1 VKYLII
7 LSVIAGTA
15 LLYLLSSSSVNTE
28 VFSINYYSLLG
39 LMGLLAAGLLGLVGA
54 QIWRLR
60 EKLKHKVFG
69 AKLTL
74 RLVLFFTL
82 IAVLPGILV
91 YAVSVNF
98 LSKSIESWFDVRV
111 EKALEGGLNL
121 GKSSLDN
128 SLKELTKKTQ
138 FIALLLSEKNPAQFQ
153 NALTQLIDEGAAQE
167 TALFDSNGRMVAF
180 AAIDNALLPDVPGD
194 KLIQEVREK
203 GQYAAIEELPDK
215 SMGLRVLV
223 LVSANS
229 YSGISYILQ
238 FNQAVPKQVE
248 ADAETVQSVYRDYQE
263 LTLSRVGLKRLYG
276 ITLTL
281 SLLVVLLTAI
291 SAAFFISERLGSSL
305 EALADGTRA
314 VAQGDFTG
322 QHPIRS
328 SDELGALTGLFNQMT
343 HQLADAKRA
352 SEQQQREV
360 ESAKGYLE
368 SVLTHLSSG
377 VLALD
382 GEFRLRSVNTSAEH
396 ILGAPLQEMQ
406 RMPLQHIAEKYTL
419 LNTFC
424 HTITDAFSDTTN
436 GEWQRQI
443 ERLSKN
449 GTQILLMRGT
459 RLPQGAEA
467 GFVVVF
473 DDISHLLQAE
483 RQSAWGEVARR
494 LAHEIKNPLTPIQ
507 LSAERLQYKLSA
519 KLDDVDAK
527 LLQRA
532 TQTIVSQVAAMKN
545 MVSDFADYARGPVLK
560 LTRLDVHRLIKE
572 VLGLYE
578 ANAVPITLHL
588 QASRAEIN
596 GDATRLRQ
604 VLHNLLQNSQ
614 DALSGVPAP
623 QITLSTEMVQGE
635 IHLRVLDNG
644 TGFSENALSRVFEP
658 YMTTKTK
665 GTGLGLAIVKKIIE
679 EHGGRISVENHVNGG
694 ACVNISLPLADMENV
709 TMASMPAPLSST
721 SPSQTRGGDKVS
733 LRELQD
739 SEEQV

>member
-1 VKYLII
+1 MKYLII
-7 LSVIAGTA
+7 LSVIAGA
-15 LLYLLSSSSVNTE
+15 GLLYLLSSNSVNTE
-28 VFSINYYSLLG
+28 VFSLNYYGLLG
-39 LMGLLAAGLLGLVGA
+39 LMGLLATGLLGLVGY

-60 EKLKHKVFG
+60 EKLKNKVFG

-82 IAVLPGILV
+82 IAVVPGILV

-121 GKSSLDN
+121 GRSGLDN
-128 SLKELTKKTQ
+128 SLKELSKKTQ
-138 FIALLLSEKNPAQFQ
+138 FIALLLTEKKPAQFQ
-153 NALTQLIDEGAAQE
+153 NTLTQLIDEGLAQE
-167 TALFDSNGRMVAF
+167 AAVFESSGKMIAF
-180 AAIDNALLPDVPGD
+180 AANDNALLPEIPGEQ
-194 KLIQEVREK
+194 LMQQVREK
-203 GQYAAIEELPDK
+203 GLYSAVESVPNKA
-215 SMGLRVLV
+215 MTLRVLA

-229 YSGISYILQ
+229 YTGQSYVLQ
-238 FNQAVPKQVE
+238 FNQAVPKQIE

-263 LTLSRVGLKRLYG
+263 LTLSRLGLKRLYG

-281 SLLVVLLTAI
+281 ALLVVVLTAI
-291 SAAFFISERLGSSL
+291 SAAFFISERIGSSL
-305 EALADGTRA
+305 EALAEGTRA
-314 VAQGDFTG
+314 VAQGDFSG

-343 HQLADAKRA
+343 RQLSDARLA

-382 GEFRLRSVNTSAEH
+382 DQFRLRSVNTSAAH
-396 ILGAPLQEMQ
+396 ILGAPLHEMQ
-406 RMPLQHIAEKYTL
+406 RMPLLQIAEKYTL
-419 LNTFC
+419 LGSFC
-424 HTITDAFSDTTN
+424 QAITEGFAKG

-443 ERLSKN
+443 ERLSRN

-459 RLPQGAEA
+459 SLPRGAEA
-467 GFVVVF
+467 GYVVVF

-483 RQSAWGEVARR
+483 RQAAWGEVARR

-519 KLDDVDAK
+519 KLNEADAK

-532 TQTIVSQVAAMKN
+532 TQTIVSQVGAMKN

-560 LTRLDVHRLIKE
+560 LTRLDLHRLIKE

-578 ANAVPITLHL
+578 ANAVPVSLSL
-588 QASRAEIN
+588 GAARSEIN

-604 VLHNLLQNSQ
+604 VLHNLLQNAQ
-614 DALSGVPAP
+614 DALSGALQP
-623 QITLSTEMVQGE
+623 QISLSTEMVGGE
-635 IHLRVLDNG
+635 IRMQVRDNG

-658 YMTTKTK
+658 YMTTKSK

-679 EHGGRISVENHVNGG
+679 EHGGKIYIENHAEGG
-694 ACVNISLPLADMENV
+694 ACVNISLPL
-709 TMASMPAPLSST
+709 T
-721 SPSQTRGGDKVS
+721 
-733 LRELQD
+733 
-739 SEEQV
+739 EEQV

>member
-1 VKYLII
+1 VKYLISI
-7 LSVIAGTA
+7 SVLAVIV
-15 LLYLLSSSSVNTE
+15 LLYLLSSNSVNTE
-28 VFSINYYSLLG
+28 VFSVSYY
-39 LMGLLAAGLLGLVGA
+39 GLLGLTGLLALGLTGLVGF

-60 EKLKHKVFG
+60 VKLKSKVFG

-74 RLVLFFTL
+74 RLVIFFTL

-121 GKSSLDN
+121 GRSSLDN

-138 FIALLLSEKNPAQFQ
+138 FIALLLTEKKPDQFQ
-153 NALTQLIDEGAAQE
+153 NSLTHLIDEGTVQEAAI
-167 TALFDSNGRMVAF
+167 FDPAGKLLAF
-180 AAIDNALLPDVPGD
+180 AASNNALLPDVPGE
-194 KLIQEVREK
+194 KLLQQVRTK
-203 GQYAAIEELPDK
+203 GKYSAIESTPNK
-215 SMGLRVLV
+215 AMTLRVLA

-229 YSGISYILQ
+229 YSGQSYLLQ

-248 ADAETVQSVYRDYQE
+248 IDAETVQTVYRDYQE
-263 LTLSRVGLKRLYG
+263 LTLSRLGLKRLYG

-305 EALADGTRA
+305 EALAEGTRA

-322 QHPIRS
+322 QRPIRS

-382 GEFRLRSVNTSAEH
+382 SEFRLRSVNTSAAQ
-396 ILGAPLQEMQ
+396 ILDAPLHQMH
-406 RMPLQHIAEKYTL
+406 RMPLLQIADKFVL
-419 LNTFC
+419 LTSFC
-424 HTITDAFSDTTN
+424 LTITEAFGATGN

-443 ERLSKN
+443 ERISRN

-459 RLPQGAEA
+459 RLPHGADA
-467 GFVVVF
+467 GYVVVF
-473 DDISHLLQAE
+473 DDISHLLKSE
-483 RQSAWGEVARR
+483 RQAAWGEVARR

-519 KLDDVDAK
+519 KLDEADAR

-545 MVSDFADYARGPVLK
+545 MVTDFADYARGPVLK
-560 LTRLDVHRLIKE
+560 LTRVDVHHLIRE

-578 ANAVPITLHL
+578 ANAVPITLDL
-588 QASRAEIN
+588 RAGRAEIN

-604 VLHNLLQNSQ
+604 VLHNLLQNAQ
-614 DALSGVPAP
+614 DALQGVAQPN
-623 QITLSTEMVQGE
+623 IVLSSEKVDGE

-644 TGFSENALSRVFEP
+644 AGFSEAVMSRVFEP
-658 YMTTKTK
+658 YMTTKSK

-679 EHGGRISVENHVNGG
+679 EHGGHISVENHMNGG
-694 ACVNISLPLADMENV
+694 ACVNISLPLNEE
-709 TMASMPAPLSST
+709 
-721 SPSQTRGGDKVS
+721 S
-733 LRELQD
+733 LG
-739 SEEQV
+739 